1 MAGSNLFTGTL
12 LLMAT
17 SAYWWEPVFTSTF
30 ADSEPLFRAY
40 LFVIISRLLFP
51 VPVLTA
57 LGHTRM
63 LMVFG
68 GFELL
73 LNIAL
78 SFLLAPTY
86 GLLGIIWAT
95 VLAYLMDKLLLMY
108 YLYRRTG
115 IRPGRYLDLRWY
127 GGYVGLLTLVYL
139 FL

>member
-1 MAGSNLFTGTL
+1 
-12 LLMAT
+12 MAT

-30 ADSEPLFRAY
+30 TDSEPLFRAY

-63 LMVFG
+63 LVVFG
-68 GFELL
+68 GIELL
-73 LNIAL
+73 LNIAF
-78 SFLLAPTY
+78 SFLLAPAY

-95 VLAYLMDKLLLMY
+95 VLAYLLDKLLLMY

-115 IRPGRYLDLRWY
+115 IRPSRYLDLRWY
-127 GGYVGLLTLVYL
+127 GGYVIALLLVHFL
-139 FL
+139 F